1 MTGIAYAIISY
12 LNNQEAVDTP
22 TEVPESQF
30 TPPTQ
35 EETIKPDTVVVRD
48 TVVVAK
54 EKPKAKEVKQDTVKV
69 EKPKEEEVYNP
80 IY

>member
-1 MTGIAYAIISY
+1 M
-12 LNNQEAVDTP
+12 
-22 TEVPESQF
+22 
-30 TPPTQ
+30 
-35 EETIKPDTVVVRD
+35 KPDTVVVRD

-54 EKPKAKEVKQDTVKV
+54 EKPKVKEVKQDTVKV